1 MFVGLMVFQPRLSLS
16 QKVGTF
22 GMDLVV
28 YHLKRDLKHLLEP
41 YAFMVTYIKVNIY
54 SILGIDINFLHA
66 LLLLVL
72 L

>member
-1 MFVGLMVFQPRLSLS
+1 
-16 QKVGTF
+16 
-22 GMDLVV
+22 MDLVV